1 MSYRNFFLPE
11 NASRARLREAEIARK
26 NRQEFMKAHST
37 GHISRRDMIKLGL
50 ITSTGLLVPVHGL
63 SPFVK
68 SAYADSNIPTGL
80 PPSPLFGAQPFTQ
93 PMPRFDVL
101 PRNSVATLTP
111 APTKEANTTQQLLNT
126 QLEGVRPGDTGPIE
140 GRPPGPIWAHQSFD
154 VFPPVVAV
162 DVTQEGAK
170 VNPVSNPAVPSSL
183 NSGINAASPFPPRF
197 HPTFPDQSPLN
208 LWTLNGPLPPKL
220 LIGRYGEPILFRH
233 HNKLPFDINANAG

>member
-1 MSYRNFFLPE
+1 MSKRSLFLPK
-11 NASRARLREAEIARK
+11 NASKARIREAENARR

-50 ITSTGLLVPVHGL
+50 FTGAGLLVPVHGL

-80 PPSPLFGAQPFTQ
+80 PRSPIPANVQPFSQ

-101 PRNSVATLTP
+101 PRQPLAVLTP
-111 APTKEANTTQQLLNT
+111 APTREANTTQHLLNP
-126 QLEGVRPGDTGPIE
+126 QLEGVHPGDTGPIE
-140 GRPPGPIWAHQSFD
+140 GRPPGPIWAHQGFD
-154 VFPPVVAV
+154 TFPPVVAV

-170 VNPVSNPAVPSSL
+170 VNTVYNPTVPSTL

-197 HPTFPDQSPLN
+197 HPNLPDQNNLK
-208 LWTLNGPLPPKL
+208 LWTFNGTLPP
-220 LIGRYGEPILFRH
+220 
-233 HNKLPFDINANAG
+233 N